1 MFEFAYKDIIDDSPT
16 AMRAQERQAL
26 DTVICMLRD
35 ASAKGVKSTEAVN
48 ALYQLRRLWAVFL
61 DDLKSPEN
69 GLPDSLR
76 ARLISIGIWVN
87 KEIERLRTGGA
98 DDFTPLIEINEII
111 RNGLN

>member
-1 MFEFAYKDIIDDSPT
+1 MFEFAYKDIIDDSPS

-26 DTVICMLRD
+26 DTIIRMLRH
-35 ASAKGVKSTEAVN
+35 ASAKGPKSLEAIN
-48 ALYQLRRLWAVFL
+48 ALYQLRCIWGVFL

-69 GLPDSLR
+69 GLPESLR

-87 KEIERLRTGGA
+87 REIDRLRAGVCE
-98 DDFTPLIEINEII
+98 DFTPLIEINEII